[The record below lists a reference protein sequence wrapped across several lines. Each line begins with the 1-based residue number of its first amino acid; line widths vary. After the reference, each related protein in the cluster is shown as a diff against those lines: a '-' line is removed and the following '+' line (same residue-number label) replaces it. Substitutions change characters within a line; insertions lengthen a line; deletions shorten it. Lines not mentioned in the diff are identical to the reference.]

1 MPEELSDTLKIGRLE
16 NKFDLYEPMLRS
28 LHGIVSIPA
37 EIGRIQDDLKV
48 LTESRVTVRE
58 QLVTLFKAQDK
69 NYRDMAKSLEGQT
82 KLLEKEIAECPIGSV
97 VVRVTNVER
106 DIGFIDALDDRV
118 KDAEDMIDS
127 FKLKGWDLLFRISPW
142 VIAAMSIIYAATNH

>member
-142 VIAAMSIIYAATNH
+142 VIAAMSILYAATNH

>member
-28 LHGIVSIPA
+28 LHGIVSIPT
-37 EIGRIQDDLKV
+37 EINKIQDDLKV

-69 NYRDMAKSLEGQT
+69 NYRDMVKSLEGQT
-82 KLLEKEIAECPIGSV
+82 KLLEKEIAECPIDSV
-97 VVRVTNVER
+97 VARVADVER
-106 DIGFIDALDDRV
+106 DMGFIDALDDRV
-118 KDAEDMIDS
+118 KDTENMIDS

-142 VIAAMSIIYAATNH
+142 VIAAMSIIYAAINH

>member
-48 LTESRVTVRE
+48 LTESRVAVRE

-69 NYRDMAKSLEGQT
+69 NYRDMVKSLEGQA
-82 KLLEKEIAECPIGSV
+82 KLLEKEIAECPIDSV
-97 VVRVTNVER
+97 VVRVADVER
-106 DIGFIDALDDRV
+106 DMGFIDALDDRI
-118 KDAEDMIDS
+118 KDTEEMIDS